1 MSYRSHLAGS
11 LRPSHVGQV
20 VQLAGWAQSI
30 RRFKTQAF
38 VELRE
43 NSGLVQLVVPVS
55 LLGPLTEESSLR
67 VTGRVV
73 HRRQV
78 HPNLSQYPTGEI
90 EVVVEALEVLGLA
103 QSLPFAR
110 HETPL
115 EEQMLRHR
123 TLALRWPQHQQPLR
137 ARAAA
142 VAAMRGVA
150 EAHGFLEVETPVLV
164 RETPGGAAPFRV
176 PVGQGKSYALA
187 QSPQVWK
194 QLLVCGGIE
203 RYYQLAHC
211 FRNEGARP
219 ERQPEFS
226 QFEIEMAFTHAHE
239 VQAVMEQMVQA
250 AAKACGTP
258 LPEHF
263 PRLTYFEAMARF
275 GSEKPHL
282 GVPWELVGPMATP
295 HSRFEV
301 SEVTLPLPRPL
312 TREEQGQWM
321 RRAWE
326 LAGEL
331 GEAICP
337 LGSQAIT
344 LYGPLEPMQLALGR
358 LRLELAQAWGAIAEG
373 VFPIWVEAFP
383 LWEKSEQG
391 QWTSAH
397 HPFTRPHPESTLSWE
412 QPESMLAEAFD
423 LVLNGQEVG
432 GGSMRIHE
440 PELQRQVFEFL
451 SIPSAEAQAHFRPLL
466 EALSLGP
473 PPHGGMALGVERLV
487 ATLLGLPHIRTVM
500 AFPKTTGGQCLLTE
514 ALS

>member
-1 MSYRSHLAGS
+1 MSYRSHAAGS
-11 LRPSHVGQV
+11 LRLSHVGQL
-20 VQLAGWAQSI
+20 VQLAGWAQAI

-43 NSGLVQLVVPVS
+43 SSGLVQLVIPSS
-55 LLGPLTEESSLR
+55 LVGPLTEESSLT

-73 HRRQV
+73 ARRQV
-78 HPNLSQYPTGEI
+78 HPNLSQYPTGKI
-90 EVVVEALEVLGLA
+90 EVVVETIEMLGAA
-103 QSLPFAR
+103 QALPFAR
-110 HETPL
+110 HETPQ

-123 TLALRWPQHQQPLR
+123 PLALRWPQHQAPLR

-142 VAAMRGVA
+142 VSAMRHVA

-176 PVGQGKSYALA
+176 PMGQGKSYTLA

-226 QFEIEMAFTHAHE
+226 QFEIEMAFVRAHE

-250 AAKACGTP
+250 AASACGVS
-258 LPEHF
+258 LPGQF
-263 PRLTYFEAMARF
+263 ARLTYFEALARF

-282 GVPWELVGPMATP
+282 GVSWELLGPVATP
-295 HSRFEV
+295 CTRFEV
-301 SEVTLPLPRPL
+301 SEVTLPLPRAL
-312 TREEQGQWM
+312 TRPEQGQWM
-321 RRAWE
+321 KRAWE
-326 LAGEL
+326 LVGEQ

-337 LGSQAIT
+337 MGSQAIT
-344 LYGPLEPMQLALGR
+344 LRGPLETMQLALGR
-358 LRLELAQAWGAIAEG
+358 LRLELAQAWGAISQG
-373 VFPIWVEAFP
+373 VFPVWVEAFP
-383 LWEKSEQG
+383 LWEKTEQG

-397 HPFTRPHPESTLSWE
+397 HPFTRPHPHSQLSWE

-423 LVLNGQEVG
+423 LVMNGQEVG

-440 PELQRQVFEFL
+440 PQLQQQVFEFL
-451 SIPSAEAQAHFRPLL
+451 SIPAAHAHFRPLL

-473 PPHGGMALGVERLV
+473 PPHGGMALGVERLL
-487 ATLLGLPHIRTVM
+487 ATLLGLPHIRAVM